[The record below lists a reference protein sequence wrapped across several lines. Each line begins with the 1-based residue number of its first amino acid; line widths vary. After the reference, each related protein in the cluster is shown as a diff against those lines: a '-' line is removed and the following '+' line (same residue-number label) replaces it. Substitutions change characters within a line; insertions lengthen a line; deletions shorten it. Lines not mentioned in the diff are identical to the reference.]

1 MMKQTIKNDSCV
13 RYLWVLVP
21 SYQYMQWLHEQKI
34 RKLFLIYLNMSLD
47 EESESECIE
56 MNFFFLVLN
65 VTVSAVCS
73 CDSVSICK
81 IRFALFRPA

>member
-1 MMKQTIKNDSCV
+1 
-13 RYLWVLVP
+13 
-21 SYQYMQWLHEQKI
+21 
-34 RKLFLIYLNMSLD
+34 MSLD